1 MHRNRIP
8 ARLWNL
14 LLSLWLFAACA
25 APTDEQPD
33 NLIPEGRM
41 ATILTEIHLAESQ
54 VSRIG
59 LGSSDSSN
67 VVYKRLEG
75 QIFRKFKVDT
85 SAYNRSYSY
94 YSSHPVQME
103 TIYKQIVENLKKKS
117 DVQQKQ
123 MHSKKPVKSLRA

>member
-8 ARLWNL
+8 ACLWSL
-14 LLSLWLFAACA
+14 LPVMWLFVACA
-25 APTDEQPD
+25 APADEQPD
-33 NLIPEGRM
+33 NLIPETRM

-59 LGSSDSSN
+59 LGSLDSSN
-67 VVYKRLEG
+67 IVYKRLEG

-85 SAYNRSYSY
+85 NAYNRSYVY
-94 YSSHPVQME
+94 YSSHPRQME

-123 MHSKKPVKSLRA
+123 MHSKKPVKPLRS